1 MAAGAGKTRTGRAV
15 LGIYAACALIVLLI
29 VASLAFVLDRSV
41 VEADRYGLTGER
53 KLVGNELRHQIDTV
67 VQYQAELSFWDKTF
81 NELDKGSFSDAFV
94 AEEVRDWLWQD
105 FGFSWMIFAD
115 ASERTVLAVKDG
127 MTVQPSEGKSALKW
141 TGDLLDRANRLYEDA
156 LVAKGNGWT
165 LRSITIDREALAPV
179 LPNIHAA
186 DLRMID
192 GRMSVVVAQAVVP
205 KSLIIPASRQKPVF
219 MITVKPFTAR
229 MVADLERR
237 LGISSF
243 AFQTLSEVPAG
254 AINVP
259 VSECGQPACMVAAWM
274 PDSPGS
280 FVRAETLPSAIAAA
294 VIGALVMAFIAFR
307 FGSVFS
313 ALQVSEAEN
322 RHLAKHDRLTGLL
335 NRSGFDA
342 ALLASLSKAEDHPFA
357 LLCMDLDL
365 FKAVNDTQGHPAGDA
380 VLKTLANRFVSRV
393 GTRGAVARLG
403 GDEFAVIIKQGANQ
417 AEIVG
422 LANALIFD
430 AQVPVPFGGQLLCVG
445 ASVGVAFA
453 PCHGT
458 TAREIVPLADQAL
471 YLAKR
476 RGRNRVQTVSD
487 VEDAADHVTQAEQAA

>member
-1 MAAGAGKTRTGRAV
+1 MTAGTGKARTGGAV
-15 LGIYAACALIVLLI
+15 QGIYAACALIVFLI
-29 VASLAFVLDRSV
+29 VASLAFVLYRSV

-53 KLVGNELRHQIDTV
+53 KLVGNELQHQIDTV

-81 NELDKGSFSDAFV
+81 DELEKGSFSDTFV
-94 AEEVRDWLWQD
+94 VEEVRDWLWQD
-105 FGFSWMIFAD
+105 FGFSWMIFTD

-127 MTVQPSEGKSALKW
+127 VTVQPSAGASTLKW
-141 TGDLLDRANRLYEDA
+141 ADDLLEQANRLYEDA

-165 LRSITIDREALAPV
+165 LRSVTVDREALTPV

-205 KSLIIPASRQKPVF
+205 KSLVIPASRQKPVF

-229 MVADLERR
+229 MVSDLEHR

-243 AFQTLSEVPAG
+243 VFQTVAQVPDG
-254 AINVP
+254 AITVP
-259 VSECGQPACMVAAWM
+259 VSECGQPACMVAAWI

-280 FVRAETLPSAIAAA
+280 FVRAETLPSVVAAA
-294 VIGALVMAFIAFR
+294 VIGTMVMAFIAFR

-313 ALQVSEAEN
+313 ALQASEAEN

-342 ALLASLSKAEDHPFA
+342 ALMAALTKAKEKPFA
-357 LLCMDLDL
+357 LLCMDLDR
-365 FKAVNDTQGHPAGDA
+365 FKAVNDTHGHSAGDA
-380 VLKTLANRFVSRV
+380 VLKTLASRFVSRV
-393 GTRGAVARLG
+393 GARGAVARLG
-403 GDEFAVIIKQGANQ
+403 GDEFVVIVEEGANK

-422 LANALIFD
+422 LASALILD

-445 ASVGVAFA
+445 ASAGVAFA
-453 PCHGT
+453 PNHGT

-476 RGRNRVQTVSD
+476 RGRNRVQTVFD
-487 VEDAADHVTQAEQAA
+487 VEEAADQIAPAEQAA